1 MQEYQT
7 WRDLLSHIIEEPRK
21 RERIAKITGIDTAT
35 LTSWARNTATPN
47 TGQLRSLLQAIPHHQ
62 MLLRTLIAE
71 EFDGFDTELDDGPP
85 HAVPIAFSARVLE
98 LYASAPHES
107 RFWSIC
113 TALLSEAVK
122 QLDPDK
128 LGISLSVV
136 QCMPLSREG
145 NVHCLREYARLG
157 TSPWLDQM
165 EMRTSFL
172 GTESLAGAA
181 VSSGQAKIVE
191 DINQGQRAATY
202 VPEYAVSAAAFPIT
216 HSNRIAGCLLAAST
230 QAGYFSSPWRQ
241 NLIQNYTA
249 LLVLAFSPENF
260 YERERIVLQIM
271 PPFQVQQPYLSTLQ
285 QRILATLKTAFSV
298 NRSISYL
305 EAQQHVY
312 DQIAEELL
320 QIHLHPG
327 L

>member
-1 MQEYQT
+1 MQDYQT
-7 WRDLLSHIIEEPRK
+7 WRDLLSHIIEEPRE
-21 RERIAKITGIDTAT
+21 RERIAKTIGIDTTT

-47 TGQLRSLLQAIPHHQ
+47 ARQLRSLLQAIPRHP

-71 EFDGFDTELDDGPP
+71 EFDGFDAELDDAPP
-85 HAVPIAFSARVLE
+85 HAIPITFSARVLE
-98 LYASAPHES
+98 LYASAPDES

-113 TALLSEAVK
+113 TAVLSEAVK
-122 QLDPDK
+122 QLDPDNF
-128 LGISLSVV
+128 GISLSVM

-145 NVHCLREYARLG
+145 KVYCLREYVRLG
-157 TSPWLDQM
+157 TSPWFDQM
-165 EMRTSFL
+165 EMSTSFL

-181 VSSGQAKIVE
+181 VSSRRPQIVE

-230 QAGYFSSPWRQ
+230 QTGYFSSPARQ
-241 NLIQNYTA
+241 ELIQNYSA

-260 YERERIVLQIM
+260 YEREQIALQIM

-327 L
+327 V